1 MNKSI
6 AFFILAALA
15 TFVTVPALAQKEQP
29 AQAKPATAPAM
40 KPSAGIAAEFLER
53 WNETGKKLVDMAQDI
68 PEEKFDFKP
77 KPEQR
82 TFVEQL
88 LHAAGGNYYF
98 IMAADGKKAPD
109 DSGFPERAKFRT
121 RVQIVAFIQKSYA
134 DGAAVIQ
141 KYGDKGMTET
151 VKDPFEDQMT
161 TRAALWLIAIS
172 HANDHYG
179 QLVVYYRLN
188 GVVPPESRNQR

>member
-1 MNKSI
+1 MKKSI
-6 AFFILAALA
+6 AIFFIAALMPFA
-15 TFVTVPALAQKEQP
+15 SVPAFAQQAP
-29 AQAKPATAPAM
+29 AVPVSPKAAPAM

-68 PEEKFDFKP
+68 PEDKFNFKAR
-77 KPEQR
+77 PEQR

-109 DSGFPERAKFRT
+109 DSGFPERANYKT
-121 RVQIVAFIQKSYA
+121 RAQIVAFIQKAYA

-188 GVVPPESRNQR
+188 GLVPPESRNQR